1 MCKSLPGYPG
11 GAHVH
16 RWTHMGMINK
26 IDELFAGRSFL
37 SAKEIQHC
45 FLLARGI
52 SISRTT
58 LDEWEGCGLIVERH
72 GGRKWYDWKKTWA
85 FYLALGPGRI
95 KRKATPR
102 RPTPSDSTRT
112 FQ

>member
-1 MCKSLPGYPG
+1 
-11 GAHVH
+11 
-16 RWTHMGMINK
+16 MGMINK
-26 IDELFAGRSFL
+26 IEELFAGRFFL

-95 KRKATPR
+95 KRKATSR
-102 RPTPSDSTRT
+102 RSTPSDSSRT